1 MDRFIDRYM
10 EKSHLYAGIVR
21 NLLKSNMGAPK
32 SPVWDHMHNGFL
44 VKPQELQKIT
54 SIVGVNVR
62 DFQEPLQK
70 WWVKQK
76 NIEDTAVMGMIG
88 YLWIF
93 GGGPI
98 MLWLFQGQYLGMP

>member
-1 MDRFIDRYM
+1 MI
-10 EKSHLYAGIVR
+10 
-21 NLLKSNMGAPK
+21 NM
-32 SPVWDHMHNGFL
+32 HHGFL

-76 NIEDTAVMGMIG
+76 NIEDAAVMGMIG

-93 GGGPI
+93 WGVQLCCGY
-98 MLWLFQGQYLGMP
+98 FKAKSLGCLNRKH